1 MLGLGGWSCGRDGIT
16 EPEYDDGRSTFIR
29 NGNVGLPP
37 TLLRDEGA
45 DWGPCGPS
53 SRPSRGRFAVLLM
66 GTPRGAADESRSPEM
81 GSDGEDV
88 LALGETRRLD
98 R

>member
-1 MLGLGGWSCGRDGIT
+1 MT
-16 EPEYDDGRSTFIR
+16 EPEYDDDRSTSIR

-37 TLLRDEGA
+37 TLLSDGGA

-66 GTPRGAADESRSPEM
+66 GTPRGVEDWSRSPEM

-88 LALGETRRLD
+88 LVLGETRRFD